1 LGFEAGADGYLTRP
15 VEPPVL
21 IATVRTLLF
30 ARHADL
36 IRRGL
41 DAKLRTLFNLA
52 PVAIAILDDNLR
64 YESVNPAYCALTGYS
79 SEELLGQP
87 VKTLASSD
95 APPPGETPATYH
107 SAFKRKDGG
116 LVHIGYQIVKEGIS
130 GVRILVA
137 TARTEAEG
145 SNRLQVELL
154 ATISHELRNP
164 LNAILG
170 WASVLSRKPDLPAPV
185 MHGLQAIE
193 RNSRLQAQLI
203 SDLLDYA
210 GITFGNVRL
219 ATEIIDPY
227 PVVRA
232 ALEAVNVSAQS
243 TGTTIRASFDEEPL
257 RIEADAARLQQ
268 VVWNL
273 LSNAV
278 KFSPK
283 GSEVQLA
290 AGRSGDSFSLV
301 VSDNG
306 IGIEADFLPR
316 IFERFSQQHDTTTR
330 SHRGSGL
337 GMAIVKQL
345 AELHGG
351 SIHASSAGKGLGA
364 KFTLKIP
371 LRPPSR

>member
-1 LGFEAGADGYLTRP
+1 
-15 VEPPVL
+15 
-21 IATVRTLLF
+21 
-30 ARHADL
+30 
-36 IRRGL
+36 
-41 DAKLRTLFNLA
+41 
-52 PVAIAILDDNLR
+52 
-64 YESVNPAYCALTGYS
+64 
-79 SEELLGQP
+79 
-87 VKTLASSD
+87 
-95 APPPGETPATYH
+95 
-107 SAFKRKDGG
+107 
-116 LVHIGYQIVKEGIS
+116 
-130 GVRILVA
+130 
-137 TARTEAEG
+137 
-145 SNRLQVELL
+145 
-154 ATISHELRNP
+154 
-164 LNAILG
+164 
-170 WASVLSRKPDLPAPV
+170 
-185 MHGLQAIE
+185 
-193 RNSRLQAQLI
+193 
-203 SDLLDYA
+203 
-210 GITFGNVRL
+210 
-219 ATEIIDPY
+219 
-227 PVVRA
+227 
-232 ALEAVNVSAQS
+232 
-243 TGTTIRASFDEEPL
+243 
-257 RIEADAARLQQ
+257 LQQ

>member
-1 LGFEAGADGYLTRP
+1 
-15 VEPPVL
+15 
-21 IATVRTLLF
+21 
-30 ARHADL
+30 
-36 IRRGL
+36 
-41 DAKLRTLFNLA
+41 
-52 PVAIAILDDNLR
+52 
-64 YESVNPAYCALTGYS
+64 
-79 SEELLGQP
+79 
-87 VKTLASSD
+87 
-95 APPPGETPATYH
+95 
-107 SAFKRKDGG
+107 
-116 LVHIGYQIVKEGIS
+116 
-130 GVRILVA
+130 
-137 TARTEAEG
+137 
-145 SNRLQVELL
+145 VELL

-219 ATEIIDPY
+219 ATETIDPY

-232 ALEAVNVSAQS
+232 ALEAVKTLPHSPPASRFAPPLTRSRCASKRMRRDCSRLYGTCSATPS
-243 TGTTIRASFDEEPL
+243 SFRPE
-257 RIEADAARLQQ
+257 
-268 VVWNL
+268 
-273 LSNAV
+273 
-278 KFSPK
+278 

-330 SHRGSGL
+330 SHGGSGL

>member
-1 LGFEAGADGYLTRP
+1 
-15 VEPPVL
+15 
-21 IATVRTLLF
+21 
-30 ARHADL
+30 
-36 IRRGL
+36 
-41 DAKLRTLFNLA
+41 
-52 PVAIAILDDNLR
+52 
-64 YESVNPAYCALTGYS
+64 
-79 SEELLGQP
+79 
-87 VKTLASSD
+87 
-95 APPPGETPATYH
+95 
-107 SAFKRKDGG
+107 
-116 LVHIGYQIVKEGIS
+116 
-130 GVRILVA
+130 
-137 TARTEAEG
+137 
-145 SNRLQVELL
+145 
-154 ATISHELRNP
+154 
-164 LNAILG
+164 
-170 WASVLSRKPDLPAPV
+170 